1 MYFDARL
8 WRLTRGLRAG
18 MAGGI
23 LLGLLA
29 LAAGIARYVFL
40 GLMLARVFDGAPW
53 NDWAWPAAGAALM
66 VLLRSQLDHWRT
78 VQAQR
83 ASAAIQLSLRGRLYD
98 RIVALGPAWFARQRT
113 GGVMLT
119 VVDGVEQLQTFFGQY
134 LPQLAIAA
142 AAPFAIFAVI
152 AFWDVPTALVLL
164 AAALFALA
172 GPMAVHMLDRRASLA
187 RTRSLNEF
195 GEDFLDAM
203 QGLPTLKSYGQ
214 GKAWGE
220 RLAERARKLS
230 DNTFWVLSVSL
241 LTRGITDLGV
251 ALGAA
256 LALTLGAWRVA
267 AGDMSVEALLIVL
280 MAGTE
285 IFRPLRDLRSVLHQG
300 MLGQSAAASIHMLM
314 DARPL
319 TPPLSADRAAPAT
332 LAPTIEFDNV
342 AFAYTPER
350 PAHQGLSFRIAAGER
365 VGVVG
370 PSGAGKST
378 IVRLLLRECV
388 PQSGTVRVGGHDLNQ
403 LDADTLLSQIAL
415 VSQDIMLFHGTIED
429 NLRLG
434 RPDASREQ
442 LRAAASAANIDD
454 FIMALPD
461 GYATRIGER
470 GLQLSGGQ
478 RQRLAIARALLRD
491 APILILDEALSSV
504 DAENEALI
512 QQALDRLMEG
522 RSTLILAHRLASVI
536 GADRC
541 LVLDQGRMVES
552 GSHAELMRQGGLYHR
567 LMREQAATLARP
579 ADAQA
584 DAQADARTDMADAGV
599 ARAQTLTGHAGA
611 APSPAVSASTPVST
625 TVTRDPREDGRD
637 EPDLDNPQAPGARPL
652 DVDAAQVGWRD
663 TLGTLLSVV
672 RPWRGTLIATIL
684 LGVAR
689 VAAFIGVGVLS
700 ALVVAAIRDGR
711 EIQALIIALLA
722 TAPLAAL
729 FHWLESWLAHA
740 MAYRLLADM
749 RVKLYDKLERLA
761 PAYLL
766 QRRSGDLVALATQD
780 IEMVEYFYA
789 HTIAPAIVSLAV
801 PLSVLGFLAF
811 YSWPVALALLPFLA
825 YALLSPVSGRRRI
838 DALGDRARQA
848 LGEMSAHTAD
858 TIQGLA
864 DLTAF
869 QATGRRRD
877 EFLQAADRYRE
888 RRLSMQRD
896 LSRQNANFELA
907 AGLGG
912 LAVAVTGGLQ
922 VAAGTLSAGM
932 LPLLVL
938 IALATFLPVSEISQ
952 VSRQLADTIAATRRL
967 HVVSHEP
974 VPVNDGPADAPVSTQ
989 GLSLAFEHVS
999 FAYPGKRDN
1008 TLKDLSFTVPAG
1020 ATVAVVGAS
1029 GAGKSTV
1036 ASLLL
1041 RFWDPQSGAVRLDGA
1056 DLRGLKLDSL
1066 RERVALVT
1074 QDTYLFNDTLEGNI
1088 LLARPEAS
1096 REELQRALEQAALAD
1111 FVKALPDGLRTRVG
1125 ERGMQLS
1132 GGQRQRI
1139 SIARAFLKNA
1149 PVLILDEATS
1159 HLDTLSEMQVRGA
1172 LDTLMRH
1179 RTTLVIAHRLST
1191 IRDADLI
1198 LVLDQGALAEA
1209 GTHEQLLRGQGLY
1222 ARLARRQGGQAL
1234 SSATSLST

>member
-415 VSQDIMLFHGTIED
+415 VSQTSCCSTAPS
-429 NLRLG
+429 RTTCAWAAPTPAASSCA
-434 RPDASREQ
+434 RPPAPPTSTTSLWRCPTATPPASVN
-442 LRAAASAANIDD
+442 AGCNCPAASASAWRSP
-454 FIMALPD
+454 ARCC
-461 GYATRIGER
+461 ATR
-470 GLQLSGGQ
+470 
-478 RQRLAIARALLRD
+478 
-491 APILILDEALSSV
+491 
-504 DAENEALI
+504 
-512 QQALDRLMEG
+512 
-522 RSTLILAHRLASVI
+522 
-536 GADRC
+536 
-541 LVLDQGRMVES
+541 
-552 GSHAELMRQGGLYHR
+552 
-567 LMREQAATLARP
+567 
-579 ADAQA
+579 
-584 DAQADARTDMADAGV
+584 
-599 ARAQTLTGHAGA
+599 
-611 APSPAVSASTPVST
+611 PS
-625 TVTRDPREDGRD
+625 
-637 EPDLDNPQAPGARPL
+637 
-652 DVDAAQVGWRD
+652 
-663 TLGTLLSVV
+663 
-672 RPWRGTLIATIL
+672 
-684 LGVAR
+684 
-689 VAAFIGVGVLS
+689 
-700 ALVVAAIRDGR
+700 
-711 EIQALIIALLA
+711 
-722 TAPLAAL
+722 
-729 FHWLESWLAHA
+729 
-740 MAYRLLADM
+740 
-749 RVKLYDKLERLA
+749 
-761 PAYLL
+761 
-766 QRRSGDLVALATQD
+766 
-780 IEMVEYFYA
+780 
-789 HTIAPAIVSLAV
+789 
-801 PLSVLGFLAF
+801 
-811 YSWPVALALLPFLA
+811 
-825 YALLSPVSGRRRI
+825 
-838 DALGDRARQA
+838 
-848 LGEMSAHTAD
+848 
-858 TIQGLA
+858 
-864 DLTAF
+864 
-869 QATGRRRD
+869 
-877 EFLQAADRYRE
+877 
-888 RRLSMQRD
+888 
-896 LSRQNANFELA
+896 
-907 AGLGG
+907 
-912 LAVAVTGGLQ
+912 
-922 VAAGTLSAGM
+922 
-932 LPLLVL
+932 
-938 IALATFLPVSEISQ
+938 
-952 VSRQLADTIAATRRL
+952 
-967 HVVSHEP
+967 
-974 VPVNDGPADAPVSTQ
+974 
-989 GLSLAFEHVS
+989 
-999 FAYPGKRDN
+999 
-1008 TLKDLSFTVPAG
+1008 
-1020 ATVAVVGAS
+1020 
-1029 GAGKSTV
+1029 
-1036 ASLLL
+1036 
-1041 RFWDPQSGAVRLDGA
+1041 
-1056 DLRGLKLDSL
+1056 
-1066 RERVALVT
+1066 
-1074 QDTYLFNDTLEGNI
+1074 
-1088 LLARPEAS
+1088 
-1096 REELQRALEQAALAD
+1096 
-1111 FVKALPDGLRTRVG
+1111 
-1125 ERGMQLS
+1125 
-1132 GGQRQRI
+1132 
-1139 SIARAFLKNA
+1139 
-1149 PVLILDEATS
+1149 
-1159 HLDTLSEMQVRGA
+1159 
-1172 LDTLMRH
+1172 
-1179 RTTLVIAHRLST
+1179 
-1191 IRDADLI
+1191 
-1198 LVLDQGALAEA
+1198 
-1209 GTHEQLLRGQGLY
+1209 
-1222 ARLARRQGGQAL
+1222 
-1234 SSATSLST
+1234 